1 MGRKT
6 HTEIIVRQP
15 PYDGAARTLKQLEG
29 FTNALADMRGVVPDK
44 KPAAQPAASAD
55 AARSSATPFAA
66 WSGSGIRR
74 AVRHERGNREADQA
88 QQ

>member
-15 PYDGAARTLKQLEG
+15 PYDGAARTLKLKG
-29 FTNALADMRGVVPDK
+29 YTNPLAYVRGVVPDK
-44 KPAAQPAASAD
+44 KPAAQLAASAD
-55 AARSSATPFAA
+55 AVEIVSTA

-88 QQ
+88 QR